1 VAGSTL
7 TQKDFILSD
16 MDTVNRF
23 VLDNPNIATITKVT
37 SSDSSQVTD
46 AAGDLTAV
54 TPLSSFVQS
63 GKLRFTCDDLAT
75 NNKRFI
81 VSQDCDTTDSGVAKK
96 SIYDLKD
103 VATYIATLTLD
114 TSAYQVCYDY
124 KTWTEFS
131 GFYDTNFKLKMPVDD
146 AFVDAYNLAGIQAI
160 RRLGAADK
168 DAAKVLFGLQ
178 CDGAATG

>member
-1 VAGSTL
+1 MAGSTL

-16 MDTVNRF
+16 MNTVNRF

-103 VATYIATLTLD
+103 VAT
-114 TSAYQVCYDY
+114 
-124 KTWTEFS
+124 
-131 GFYDTNFKLKMPVDD
+131 
-146 AFVDAYNLAGIQAI
+146 
-160 RRLGAADK
+160 
-168 DAAKVLFGLQ
+168 
-178 CDGAATG
+178 